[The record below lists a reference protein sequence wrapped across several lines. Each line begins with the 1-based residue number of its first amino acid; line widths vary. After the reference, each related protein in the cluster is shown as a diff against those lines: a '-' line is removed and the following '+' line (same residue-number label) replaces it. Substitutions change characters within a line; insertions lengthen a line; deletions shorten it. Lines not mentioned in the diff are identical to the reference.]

1 MKRTFN
7 LRPHH
12 AALLLA
18 IAAWPTQAAEAAKEG
33 EAVAAGAETTLPE
46 VSVQAGTEN
55 ESRYQP
61 LTTKTAAK
69 IEAELRDIPQ
79 TVNVIPE
86 ALFED
91 QGARSINDVLRNV
104 PGVGFSNGDGQRDQV
119 TIRGFSAIADQ
130 FVDGVRDDALYFR
143 ELANIEQVE
152 VLKGPAS
159 VLYGRGSSGGLIN
172 RITKKPTDKAFTDV
186 TTTVGSWA
194 MKRIEVDTNQPL
206 GEAVAFRL
214 NAAIEDSGSFRDQGF
229 TERNFIAPS
238 LQFDISE
245 KTKLLLQVENLEDK
259 RITDFGVPAING
271 RPVDVDPGTYYGS
284 SDARNDDYT
293 ETDVLSGAA
302 ILEHQFNNDWKLKNT
317 FRAYDYDLNR
327 NNTVVESIKTSTLTG
342 GRRHSFIDRQEHGYF
357 NQTDL
362 STNADWLGMKHAL
375 LFGMELGYQD
385 KDAQSGNFSPFPS
398 DVSLFDPQ
406 LSNNL
411 GTTRIAGT
419 KTYAL
424 SQTAGFY
431 IQDLIT
437 LSPEWK
443 ALIGLRHDRFDQ
455 VTRDNRFN
463 GTTGVQTSSTR
474 FSRTDTEYSPRA
486 GLVYQPTTWSSMYV
500 SYTKSFQPSQ
510 ETFALATTN
519 ADMAPEETTNYEV
532 GAKLDFLGGNLST
545 MVSLFRL
552 ERTNIKSA
560 DPVTSVVTPVG
571 EQRTDGLELSVTGR
585 PAHGWDIT
593 AGYAFLDAEI
603 TDSPSNQ
610 AVRISPT
617 GTVAT
622 AIQVPL
628 EGNTPSL
635 TPRHSA
641 NLWFTRRFD
650 NGFGIGGGMVLMG
663 EQYASPSNVVKL
675 PGYARAD
682 MTAFY
687 ETKKYEV
694 RLLVNNIFD
703 REYFASAHGGVDIDN
718 TPGAPRNAQLSL
730 KLKF

>member
-1 MKRTFN
+1 MKATFN

-18 IAAWPTQAAEAAKEG
+18 IAAWPTQAAEAA
-33 EAVAAGAETTLPE
+33 VAAGTETTLPE
-46 VSVQAGTEN
+46 VKVQAGTEN

-86 ALFED
+86 TLFRD
-91 QGARSINDVLRNV
+91 QGARSMNEVLRNV
-104 PGVGFSNGDGQRDQV
+104 PGIGFSNGDGQRDQV

-130 FVDGVRDDALYFR
+130 FIDGVRDDALYFR
-143 ELANIEQVE
+143 ELANIDQVE
-152 VLKGPAS
+152 VVKGPAS

-172 RITKKPTDKAFTDV
+172 RITKKPTDDPFTNV
-186 TTTVGSWA
+186 TTTVGSWD
-194 MKRIEVDTNQPL
+194 MKRVEVDSNQPL
-206 GEAVAFRL
+206 GEAAAFRI
-214 NAAIEDSGSFRDQGF
+214 NAAVEDSGSFRDQGF

-238 LQFDISE
+238 LQLDISE
-245 KTKLLLQVENLEDK
+245 KTKLLFQVENLEDK
-259 RITDFGVPAING
+259 RVTDFGVPAING
-271 RPVDVDPGTYYGS
+271 RPVDVNPKTYYGS
-284 SDARNDDYT
+284 SDARDDDYT
-293 ETDVLSGAA
+293 ETDILSGAVT
-302 ILEHQFNNDWKLKNT
+302 LEHEFNNGWKLKNT
-317 FRAYDYDLNR
+317 FRASDYDLNR
-327 NNTVVESIKTSTLTG
+327 NNTVVTSVNTTTLRAN
-342 GRRHSFIDRQEHGYF
+342 RRHSFIDRQEHGYF
-357 NQTDL
+357 NQTDI

-385 KDAQSGNFSPFPS
+385 KDAQSGSFANPGS
-398 DVSLFDPQ
+398 VSLFNPE
-406 LSNNL
+406 SINNT
-411 GTTRIAGT
+411 GANRTVTGST
-419 KTYAL
+419 SSL
-424 SQTAGFY
+424 SQVAGFY
-431 IQDLIT
+431 VQDLVT
-437 LSPEWK
+437 LSHEWK

-455 VTRDNRFN
+455 TTDNLLTDARF
-463 GTTGVQTSSTR
+463 G
-474 FSRTDTEYSPRA
+474 RTDTEYSPRA
-486 GLVYQPTTWSSMYV
+486 GLVYQPTPWASMYA
-500 SYTKSFQPSQ
+500 SYTQSFQPSQ
-510 ETFALATTN
+510 ETFALAANNT
-519 ADMAPEETTNYEV
+519 DIAPEETTNYEV

-545 MVSLFRL
+545 MLSLFRL
-552 ERTNIKSA
+552 ERTNIKSV
-560 DPVTSVVTPVG
+560 DPTDTTRLIPVG
-571 EQRTDGLELSVTGR
+571 EQRTDGLELSVSGR

-603 TDSPSNQ
+603 KSPSTMG
-610 AVRISPT
+610 VPISPT
-617 GTVAT
+617 GAN
-622 AIQVPL
+622 IQVAL
-628 EGNTPSL
+628 NGNTPSL

-641 NLWFTRRFD
+641 NLWVTRRFD
-650 NGFGIGGGMVLMG
+650 NGFGLGGGMVLMG

-703 REYFASAHGGVDIDN
+703 REYFASAHGGVDNDN

>member
-1 MKRTFN
+1 MNYGTG
-7 LRPHH
+7 LRPSI
-12 AALLLA
+12 AAVMMA
-18 IAAWPTQAAEAAKEG
+18 IAAWPAFSAETQTTNDNSAPVAEA
-33 EAVAAGAETTLPE
+33 VLPD
-46 VSVQAGTEN
+46 VSVEASTEAEN
-55 ESRYQP
+55 RYQP

-86 ALFED
+86 ALFQD
-91 QGARSINDVLRNV
+91 QGARSLNDVLRNV

-130 FVDGVRDDALYFR
+130 FIDGVRDDALYFR
-143 ELANIEQVE
+143 ELANIEQIE

-186 TTTVGSWA
+186 TTTVGSWN
-194 MKRIEVDTNQPL
+194 MKRVELDTNQPL
-206 GEAVAFRL
+206 GEAVSFRL
-214 NAAIEDSGSFRDQGF
+214 NAALEDSDSFRDQGF

-245 KTKLLLQVENLEDK
+245 KTKLLLQVESLEDK
-259 RITDFGVPAING
+259 RVTDFGVPAING
-271 RPVDVDPGTYYGS
+271 RPVNVDPSTYYGS
-284 SDARNDDYT
+284 SDARHDDYT
-293 ETDVLSGAA
+293 ESDVLSGAA
-302 ILEHQFNNDWKLKNT
+302 TLEHEFDNGWKLKNT

-327 NNTVVESIKTSTLTG
+327 NNTVVQSVKTNTLTVS
-342 GRRHSFIDRQEHGYF
+342 RRHSFIDRQEHGYF

-362 STNADWLGMKHAL
+362 STNVDWLGMKHAL

-385 KDAQSGNFSPFPS
+385 KDAQSGDFSPFPP

-406 LSNNL
+406 PFNNL
-411 GTTRIAGT
+411 GTTRTAAVRT
-419 KTYAL
+419 SSL

-431 IQDLIT
+431 VQDLVT

-443 ALIGLRHDRFDQ
+443 ALVGVRHDRFDQ
-455 VTRDNRFN
+455 ITDNLISGARL
-463 GTTGVQTSSTR
+463 
-474 FSRTDTEYSPRA
+474 SRTDNEYSPRA
-486 GLVYQPTTWSSMYV
+486 GLVYQPTPWASLYA

-510 ETFALATTN
+510 ETFALAANNTEI
-519 ADMAPEETTNYEV
+519 APEETTNYEV
-532 GAKLDFLGGNLST
+532 GTKLDFLGGNLST
-545 MVSLFRL
+545 MISLFRL
-552 ERTNIKSA
+552 ERTEIKST
-560 DPVTSVVTPVG
+560 DPVTNRVIPVG
-571 EQRTDGLELSVTGR
+571 EQRTDGLELSVSGR
-585 PAHGWDIT
+585 PAHGWDVT

-603 TDSPSNQ
+603 TDSPSRMN
-610 AVRISPT
+610 VPISPV
-617 GTVAT
+617 GANIKVA
-622 AIQVPL
+622 L

-641 NLWFTRRFD
+641 NLWVTRRFD

-703 REYFASAHGGVDIDN
+703 REYFVSAHGGVDIDN

>member
-1 MKRTFN
+1 MKKTFK
-7 LRPHH
+7 LRPQY

-18 IAAWPTQAAEAAKEG
+18 IAAWPAFAADADATDT
-33 EAVAAGAETTLPE
+33 ASSSASETTLPE
-46 VSVQAGTEN
+46 LAVQADTESEN
-55 ESRYQP
+55 RYQP

-86 ALFED
+86 KLFQD

-119 TIRGFSAIADQ
+119 TIRGFNAIADQ
-130 FVDGVRDDALYFR
+130 FIDGVRDDALYFR

-214 NAAIEDSGSFRDQGF
+214 NAAVEDSGSFRDQGF

-238 LQFDISE
+238 VQFDISD
-245 KTKLLLQVENLEDK
+245 KTKLLIQVENLEDK

-271 RPVDVDPGTYYGS
+271 RPVNVDPGTYYGS

-293 ETDVLSGAA
+293 ETDVLSGAVT
-302 ILEHQFNNDWKLKNT
+302 LEHQFNNDWKLKNT

-327 NNTVVESIKTSTLTG
+327 NNTVVEGIATNTLTG
-342 GRRHSFIDRQEHGYF
+342 IRRHSFIDRQEHGYF

-362 STNADWLGMKHAL
+362 STNVDWLGMKHAL

-385 KDAQSGNFSPFPS
+385 KDAQSGNYAPPGNV
-398 DVSLFDPQ
+398 DLFNPQ
-406 LSNNL
+406 SGNNS
-411 GTTRIAGT
+411 GANRTVAASTSS
-419 KTYAL
+419 L

-431 IQDLIT
+431 VQDLVT

-443 ALIGLRHDRFDQ
+443 ALVGLRHDRFDQ
-455 VTRDNRFN
+455 VTDNLLN
-463 GTTGVQTSSTR
+463 DTR
-474 FSRTDTEYSPRA
+474 LSRTDNEYSPRA
-486 GLVYQPTTWSSMYV
+486 GLVYQPTSWASMYA

-510 ETFALATTN
+510 ETFALAANNTEI
-519 ADMAPEETTNYEV
+519 APEETTNYEV

-545 MVSLFRL
+545 MISLFRL
-552 ERTNIKSA
+552 ERTDIKST
-560 DPVTSVVTPVG
+560 DPATNTIIPVG
-571 EQRTDGLELSVTGR
+571 EQRTDGLELSVSGR

-610 AVRISPT
+610 GVRISPT
-617 GTVAT
+617 GTAGT
-622 AIQVPL
+622 AVQIPL
-628 EGNTPSL
+628 EGNIPSL

-641 NLWFTRRFD
+641 NLWVTRRFD
-650 NGFGIGGGMVLMG
+650 NGFGLGGGVVLMG

-703 REYFASAHGGVDIDN
+703 REYFVSAHGSVDIDN

>member
-1 MKRTFN
+1 MKVTFK

-18 IAAWPTQAAEAAKEG
+18 IAAWPTQAADAAKAEEG
-33 EAVAAGAETTLPE
+33 ATATGAETTLPE
-46 VSVQAGTEN
+46 VKVQAGTEN

-86 ALFED
+86 TLFRD
-91 QGARSINDVLRNV
+91 QGARSMNEVLRNV

-172 RITKKPTDKAFTDV
+172 RITKKPTDDPFTNV
-186 TTTVGSWA
+186 TTTVGSWD
-194 MKRIEVDTNQPL
+194 MKRVEVDSNQPL
-206 GEAVAFRL
+206 GEVAAFRI
-214 NAAIEDSGSFRDQGF
+214 NAAVEDSGSFRDQGF

-238 LQFDISE
+238 LQLNISE
-245 KTKLLLQVENLEDK
+245 KTRLLFQVENLEDK
-259 RITDFGVPAING
+259 RVTDFGVPAING
-271 RPVDVDPGTYYGS
+271 RPVDVDPETYYGS
-284 SDARNDDYT
+284 SDARDDDYT
-293 ETDVLSGAA
+293 ETDMLSGAVT
-302 ILEHQFNNDWKLKNT
+302 LEHEFSNGWKLKNT
-317 FRAYDYDLNR
+317 FRASDYDLNR
-327 NNTVVESIKTSTLTG
+327 NNTVVTSVNTTTLLAN
-342 GRRHSFIDRQEHGYF
+342 RRHSFIDRQEHGYF
-357 NQTDL
+357 NQTDI

-385 KDAQSGNFSPFPS
+385 KDAQSGSYANPGS
-398 DVSLFDPQ
+398 VSLYDPQ
-406 LSNNL
+406 SNDNT
-411 GTTRIAGT
+411 GANRTVTASTRS
-419 KTYAL
+419 L
-424 SQTAGFY
+424 SQVAGFY
-431 IQDLIT
+431 VQDLIT
-437 LSPEWK
+437 LNPEWK
-443 ALIGLRHDRFDQ
+443 ALVGVRHDRFDQ
-455 VTRDNRFN
+455 
-463 GTTGVQTSSTR
+463 TTENVLTDTR
-474 FSRTDTEYSPRA
+474 FGRTDTEFSPRA
-486 GLVYQPTTWSSMYV
+486 GLVYQPTPWASVYA
-500 SYTKSFQPSQ
+500 SYTQSFQPSQ
-510 ETFALATTN
+510 EVFALAANNT
-519 ADMAPEETTNYEV
+519 DIAPEETTNYEV
-532 GAKLDFLGGNLST
+532 GTKLDFLGGNLSA

-552 ERTNIKSA
+552 ERTNIKSV
-560 DPVTSVVTPVG
+560 DPTDTTKLIPVG
-571 EQRTDGLELSVTGR
+571 EQRTDGLELSLSGR

-603 TDSPSNQ
+603 TK
-610 AVRISPT
+610 SPT
-617 GTVAT
+617 SVGVPISATGASYLVA
-622 AIQVPL
+622 I
-628 EGNTPSL
+628 EGNRPSL

-641 NLWFTRRFD
+641 NLWVTRRFD
-650 NGFGIGGGMVLMG
+650 NGFGLGGGVTLMG
-663 EQYASPSNVVKL
+663 EQFASVSNEVKL

-703 REYFASAHGGVDIDN
+703 REYFESAHGSVDIDN

>member
-1 MKRTFN
+1 MKYQLK

-18 IAAWPTQAAEAAKEG
+18 IAAWPTQAAEAATEG
-33 EAVAAGAETTLPE
+33 EAVTSAETTLPE
-46 VSVQAGTEN
+46 VSVEAGTEN

-86 ALFED
+86 ALYED

-130 FVDGVRDDALYFR
+130 FIDGVRDDALYFR

-214 NAAIEDSGSFRDQGF
+214 NAAVEDSGSFRDQGF

-238 LQFDISE
+238 VQFDISD
-245 KTKLLLQVENLEDK
+245 KTKLLIQVENLEDK

-284 SDARNDDYT
+284 IDARNDDYT
-293 ETDVLSGAA
+293 ETDVLSGAVT
-302 ILEHQFNNDWKLKNT
+302 LEHQFNNDWKLKNT

-327 NNTVVESIKTSTLTG
+327 NNTVVEGVATNTLTG
-342 GRRHSFIDRQEHGYF
+342 IRRHSFIDRQEHGYF

-362 STNADWLGMKHAL
+362 STNVDWLGMKHAL

-385 KDAQSGNFSPFPS
+385 KDAQSGNYAFPGN
-398 DVSLFDPQ
+398 VNLFNPQ
-406 LSNNL
+406 SGNNT
-411 GTTRIAGT
+411 GANRTVAANTSS
-419 KTYAL
+419 L

-431 IQDLIT
+431 VQDLVT
-437 LSPEWK
+437 LTPEWK
-443 ALIGLRHDRFDQ
+443 ALVGLRHDRFDQ
-455 VTRDNRFN
+455 VTDNLIN
-463 GTTGVQTSSTR
+463 GAR
-474 FSRTDTEYSPRA
+474 LSRTDTEYSPRA
-486 GLVYQPTTWSSMYV
+486 GLVYQPTSWASMYA

-510 ETFALATTN
+510 ETFALAANNTEI
-519 ADMAPEETTNYEV
+519 APEETTNYEV

-545 MVSLFRL
+545 MISLFRL
-552 ERTNIKSA
+552 ERTDIKST
-560 DPVTSVVTPVG
+560 DPVTNTVIPVG
-571 EQRTDGLELSVTGR
+571 EQRTDGLELSVSGR

-610 AVRISPT
+610 GVRISPT
-617 GTVAT
+617 GTAVQ
-622 AIQVPL
+622 IPL

-641 NLWFTRRFD
+641 NLWVTRRFD

-703 REYFASAHGGVDIDN
+703 REYFVSAHGGVDIDN

>member
-1 MKRTFN
+1 MKSTFK

-18 IAAWPTQAAEAAKEG
+18 VAAMTAQAAETSAEEKSAAATG
-33 EAVAAGAETTLPE
+33 EETTLPE
-46 VSVQAGTEN
+46 VSVKATTATESEN
-55 ESRYQP
+55 ENRYQP

-86 ALFED
+86 TLFRD
-91 QGARSINDVLRNV
+91 QGARSMNEVLRNV

-130 FVDGVRDDALYFR
+130 FIDGVRDDALYYR

-186 TTTVGSWA
+186 TTTVGSWN
-194 MKRIEVDTNQPL
+194 MKRIELDTNQPL
-206 GEAVAFRL
+206 GDAVGFRL
-214 NAAIEDSGSFRDQGF
+214 NAAVEDSDSFRDQGF

-238 LQFDISE
+238 LQFNISD
-245 KTKLLLQVENLEDK
+245 KTKLLIQVENLEDK

-271 RPVDVDPGTYYGS
+271 RPVNVDSSTYYGS
-284 SDARNDDYT
+284 SDARDDDYT
-293 ETDVLSGAA
+293 ESDVLSGAVT
-302 ILEHQFNNDWKLKNT
+302 LEHQFNNDWKLKNT

-327 NNTVVESIKTSTLTG
+327 NNTVVFKVATNTLLAS
-342 GRRHSFIDRQEHGYF
+342 RRHSFIDRQEHGYF

-385 KDAQSGNFSPFPS
+385 KDAQSGNFSPAPP
-398 DVSLFDPQ
+398 DVNIFNPQ
-406 LSNNL
+406 PFNNL
-411 GTTRIAGT
+411 GTTRIAT
-419 KTYAL
+419 SRTSSL
-424 SQTAGFY
+424 SQTVGFY
-431 IQDLIT
+431 VQDLIT
-437 LSPEWK
+437 LNPEWK
-443 ALIGLRHDRFDQ
+443 ALVGLRHDRFDQ
-455 VTRDNRFN
+455 VTDNLITGARF
-463 GTTGVQTSSTR
+463 G
-474 FSRTDTEYSPRA
+474 RTDNEYSPRT
-486 GLVYQPTTWSSMYV
+486 GLVYQPTPWASMYA
-500 SYTKSFQPSQ
+500 SYTMSFQPSQ
-510 ETFALATTN
+510 ETFALAANNT
-519 ADMAPEETTNYEV
+519 DIAPEETTNYEV

-552 ERTNIKSA
+552 ERTNIKST
-560 DPVTSVVTPVG
+560 DPTDSTKLIPVG
-571 EQRTDGLELSVTGR
+571 EQRTDGLELSVSGR
-585 PAHGWDIT
+585 PAHGWDIA

-603 TDSPSNQ
+603 TDSPSTMG
-610 AVRISPT
+610 VPLSPT
-617 GTVAT
+617 GAN
-622 AIQVPL
+622 IQVAL
-628 EGNTPSL
+628 EGNRPSL
-635 TPRHSA
+635 TPRHSG
-641 NLWFTRRFD
+641 NLWLTRRFD
-650 NGFGIGGGMVLMG
+650 NGFGLGGGVVLMG

-703 REYFASAHGGVDIDN
+703 REYFASAHGGVDLDN

>member
-1 MKRTFN
+1 MKVTFK

-18 IAAWPTQAAEAAKEG
+18 IAAWPTQAADAAKAEEG
-33 EAVAAGAETTLPE
+33 ATATGAETTLPE
-46 VSVQAGTEN
+46 VKVQAGTEN

-86 ALFED
+86 TLFRD
-91 QGARSINDVLRNV
+91 QGARSMNEVLRNV

-130 FVDGVRDDALYFR
+130 FIDGVRDDALYFR

-172 RITKKPTDKAFTDV
+172 RITKKPTDDPFTNV
-186 TTTVGSWA
+186 TTTVGSWD
-194 MKRIEVDTNQPL
+194 MKRFEVDSNQPL
-206 GEAVAFRL
+206 GEVAAFRI
-214 NAAIEDSGSFRDQGF
+214 NAAVEDSGSFRDQGF

-238 LQFDISE
+238 LQLNISE
-245 KTKLLLQVENLEDK
+245 KTRLLFQLENLEDK
-259 RITDFGVPAING
+259 RVTDFGVPAING
-271 RPVDVDPGTYYGS
+271 RPVDVDPETYYGS
-284 SDARNDDYT
+284 SDARDDDYT
-293 ETDVLSGAA
+293 ETDMLSGALT
-302 ILEHQFNNDWKLKNT
+302 LEHEFNNGWKLKNT
-317 FRAYDYDLNR
+317 FRASDYDLNR
-327 NNTVVESIKTSTLTG
+327 NNTVVTSVNTTTLLAN
-342 GRRHSFIDRQEHGYF
+342 RRHSFIDRQEHGYF
-357 NQTDL
+357 NQTDI

-385 KDAQSGNFSPFPS
+385 KDAQSGSYANPGS
-398 DVSLFDPQ
+398 VSLYDPQ
-406 LSNNL
+406 SNDNT
-411 GTTRIAGT
+411 GANRTVTASTRS
-419 KTYAL
+419 L
-424 SQTAGFY
+424 SQVAGFY
-431 IQDLIT
+431 VQDLIT
-437 LSPEWK
+437 LNPEWK
-443 ALIGLRHDRFDQ
+443 ALVGVRHDRFDQ
-455 VTRDNRFN
+455 
-463 GTTGVQTSSTR
+463 TTENVLTDTR
-474 FSRTDTEYSPRA
+474 FGRTDTEFSPRA
-486 GLVYQPTTWSSMYV
+486 GLVYQPTPWASVYA
-500 SYTKSFQPSQ
+500 SYTQSFQPSQ
-510 ETFALATTN
+510 EVFALAANNT
-519 ADMAPEETTNYEV
+519 DIAPEETTNYEV
-532 GAKLDFLGGNLST
+532 GTKLDFLGGNLSA

-552 ERTNIKSA
+552 ERTNIKSV
-560 DPVTSVVTPVG
+560 DPTDTTKLIPVG
-571 EQRTDGLELSVTGR
+571 EQRTDGLELSLSGR

-603 TDSPSNQ
+603 TE
-610 AVRISPT
+610 SPT
-617 GTVAT
+617 SVGVPISATGASYLVA
-622 AIQVPL
+622 I
-628 EGNTPSL
+628 EGNRPSL

-641 NLWFTRRFD
+641 NLWVTRRFD
-650 NGFGIGGGMVLMG
+650 NGFGLGGGVTLMG
-663 EQYASPSNVVKL
+663 EQFASVSNEVKL

-703 REYFASAHGGVDIDN
+703 REYFESAHGSVDIDN

>member
-1 MKRTFN
+1 MKVTFK

-18 IAAWPTQAAEAAKEG
+18 IAAWPTQAADAAKAEEG
-33 EAVAAGAETTLPE
+33 ATATGAETTLPE
-46 VSVQAGTEN
+46 VKVQAGTEN

-86 ALFED
+86 TLFRD
-91 QGARSINDVLRNV
+91 QGARSMNEVLRNV

-130 FVDGVRDDALYFR
+130 FIDGVRDDALYFR

-172 RITKKPTDKAFTDV
+172 RITKKPTDDPFTNV
-186 TTTVGSWA
+186 TTTVGSWD
-194 MKRIEVDTNQPL
+194 MKRVEVDSNQPL
-206 GEAVAFRL
+206 GEVAAFRI
-214 NAAIEDSGSFRDQGF
+214 NAAVEDSGSFRDQGF

-238 LQFDISE
+238 LQLNISE
-245 KTKLLLQVENLEDK
+245 KTRLLFQVENLEDK
-259 RITDFGVPAING
+259 RVTDFGVPAING
-271 RPVDVDPGTYYGS
+271 RPVDVDPETYYGS
-284 SDARNDDYT
+284 SDARDDDYT
-293 ETDVLSGAA
+293 ETDMLSGAVT
-302 ILEHQFNNDWKLKNT
+302 LEHEFNNGWKLKNT
-317 FRAYDYDLNR
+317 FRASDYDLNR
-327 NNTVVESIKTSTLTG
+327 NNTVVTSVNTTTLLAN
-342 GRRHSFIDRQEHGYF
+342 RRHSFIDRQEHGYF
-357 NQTDL
+357 NQTDI

-385 KDAQSGNFSPFPS
+385 KDAQSGSYANPGS
-398 DVSLFDPQ
+398 VSLYDPQ
-406 LSNNL
+406 SNDNT
-411 GTTRIAGT
+411 GANRTVTASTRS
-419 KTYAL
+419 L
-424 SQTAGFY
+424 SQVAGFY
-431 IQDLIT
+431 VQDLIT
-437 LSPEWK
+437 LNPEWK
-443 ALIGLRHDRFDQ
+443 ALVGVRHDRFDQ
-455 VTRDNRFN
+455 
-463 GTTGVQTSSTR
+463 TTENVLTDTR
-474 FSRTDTEYSPRA
+474 FGRTDTEFSPRA
-486 GLVYQPTTWSSMYV
+486 GLVYQPTPWASVYA
-500 SYTKSFQPSQ
+500 SYTQSFQPSQ
-510 ETFALATTN
+510 EVFALAANNT
-519 ADMAPEETTNYEV
+519 DIAPEETTNYEV
-532 GAKLDFLGGNLST
+532 GTKLDFLGGNLSA

-552 ERTNIKSA
+552 ERTNIKSV
-560 DPVTSVVTPVG
+560 DPTDTTKLIPVG
-571 EQRTDGLELSVTGR
+571 EQRTDGLELSLSGR

-603 TDSPSNQ
+603 TK
-610 AVRISPT
+610 SPT
-617 GTVAT
+617 SVGVPISATGASYLVA
-622 AIQVPL
+622 I
-628 EGNTPSL
+628 EGNRPSL

-641 NLWFTRRFD
+641 NLWVTRRFD
-650 NGFGIGGGMVLMG
+650 NGFGLGGGVTLMG
-663 EQYASPSNVVKL
+663 EQFASVSNEVKL

-703 REYFASAHGGVDIDN
+703 REYFESAHGSVDIDN

>member
-1 MKRTFN
+1 MKVTFK

-18 IAAWPTQAAEAAKEG
+18 IAAWPTQAADAAKAEEG
-33 EAVAAGAETTLPE
+33 ATATGAETTLPE
-46 VSVQAGTEN
+46 VKVQAGTEN

-86 ALFED
+86 TLFRD
-91 QGARSINDVLRNV
+91 QGARSMNEVLRNV

-130 FVDGVRDDALYFR
+130 FIDGVRDDALYFR

-172 RITKKPTDKAFTDV
+172 RITKKPTDDPFTNV
-186 TTTVGSWA
+186 TTTVGSWD
-194 MKRIEVDTNQPL
+194 MKRVEVDSNQPL
-206 GEAVAFRL
+206 GEAAAFRI
-214 NAAIEDSGSFRDQGF
+214 NAAVEDSGSFRDQGF

-238 LQFDISE
+238 LQLNISE
-245 KTKLLLQVENLEDK
+245 KTRLLFQVENLEDK
-259 RITDFGVPAING
+259 RVTDFGVPAING
-271 RPVDVDPGTYYGS
+271 RPVDVDPETYYGS
-284 SDARNDDYT
+284 SDARDDDYT
-293 ETDVLSGAA
+293 ETDMLSGAVT
-302 ILEHQFNNDWKLKNT
+302 LEHEFNNGWKLKNT
-317 FRAYDYDLNR
+317 FRASDYDLNR
-327 NNTVVESIKTSTLTG
+327 NNTVVTSVNTTTLLAN
-342 GRRHSFIDRQEHGYF
+342 RRHSFIDRQEHGYF
-357 NQTDL
+357 NQTDI

-385 KDAQSGNFSPFPS
+385 KDAQSGSYANPGS
-398 DVSLFDPQ
+398 VSLYDPQ
-406 LSNNL
+406 SNDNT
-411 GTTRIAGT
+411 GANRTVTASTRS
-419 KTYAL
+419 L
-424 SQTAGFY
+424 SQVAGFY
-431 IQDLIT
+431 VQDLIT
-437 LSPEWK
+437 LNPEWK
-443 ALIGLRHDRFDQ
+443 ALVGVRHDRFDQ
-455 VTRDNRFN
+455 
-463 GTTGVQTSSTR
+463 TTENVLTDTR
-474 FSRTDTEYSPRA
+474 FGRTDTEFSPRA
-486 GLVYQPTTWSSMYV
+486 GLVYQPTPWASVYA
-500 SYTKSFQPSQ
+500 SYTQSFQPSQ
-510 ETFALATTN
+510 EVFALAANNT
-519 ADMAPEETTNYEV
+519 DIAPEETTNYEV
-532 GAKLDFLGGNLST
+532 GTKLDFLGGNLSA

-552 ERTNIKSA
+552 ERTNIKSV
-560 DPVTSVVTPVG
+560 DPTDTTKLIPVG
-571 EQRTDGLELSVTGR
+571 EQRTDGLELSLSGR

-603 TDSPSNQ
+603 TK
-610 AVRISPT
+610 SPT
-617 GTVAT
+617 SVGVPISATGASYLVA
-622 AIQVPL
+622 I
-628 EGNTPSL
+628 EGNRPSL

-641 NLWFTRRFD
+641 NLWVTRRFD
-650 NGFGIGGGMVLMG
+650 NGFGLGGGVTLMG
-663 EQYASPSNVVKL
+663 EQFASVSNEVKL

-703 REYFASAHGGVDIDN
+703 REYFESAHGSVDIDN

>member
-1 MKRTFN
+1 MKN
-7 LRPHH
+7 KHMAVPLLPLG
-12 AALLLA
+12 AALM
-18 IAAWPTQAAEAAKEG
+18 AAGFSMGSMAAETAPAV
-33 EAVAAGAETTLPE
+33 EAVLPD
-46 VSVQAGTEN
+46 VSVSASTEAEN
-55 ESRYQP
+55 RYQP

-86 ALFED
+86 KLFQD
-91 QGARSINDVLRNV
+91 QGARSLNDVLRNV

-130 FVDGVRDDALYFR
+130 FIDGVRDDALYYR

-172 RITKKPTDKAFTDV
+172 RITKKPTDQAFTDV
-186 TTTVGSWA
+186 TTTVGSWN
-194 MKRIEVDTNQPL
+194 MKRIELDTNQPL
-206 GEAVAFRL
+206 SEVVGFRL
-214 NAAIEDSGSFRDQGF
+214 NAAVEDSDSFRDQGF

-238 LQFDISE
+238 LSFDISD
-245 KTKLLLQVENLEDK
+245 KTRLLLQVENLEDK
-259 RITDFGVPAING
+259 RVTDFGVPAING
-271 RPVDVDPGTYYGS
+271 RPVNVDPSTYYGS
-284 SDARNDDYT
+284 SDARHDDYT
-293 ETDVLSGAA
+293 ESDVLSGAA
-302 ILEHQFNNDWKLKNT
+302 TLEHEFNNGWKLKNT

-327 NNTVVESIKTSTLTG
+327 NNTVVTSVNTTTLRAN
-342 GRRHSFIDRQEHGYF
+342 RRHSFIDRQEHGYF

-362 STNADWLGMKHAL
+362 STNADWLGVKHAL

-385 KDAQSGNFSPFPS
+385 KDAQSGSYANPGS
-398 DVSLFDPQ
+398 VSLFNPE
-406 LSNNL
+406 SINNT
-411 GTTRIAGT
+411 GANRTVTAST
-419 KTYAL
+419 SSL
-424 SQTAGFY
+424 SQVAGFY
-431 IQDLIT
+431 VQDLIT
-437 LSPEWK
+437 LNPEWK
-443 ALIGLRHDRFDQ
+443 ALIGVRHDRFDQ
-455 VTRDNRFN
+455 TTDNLLTDARF
-463 GTTGVQTSSTR
+463 G
-474 FSRTDTEYSPRA
+474 RTDTEYSPRA
-486 GLVYQPTTWSSMYV
+486 GLVYQPTPWASVYA
-500 SYTKSFQPSQ
+500 SYTQSFQPSQ
-510 ETFALATTN
+510 ETFALAANNT
-519 ADMAPEETTNYEV
+519 DIAPEETTNYEV

-552 ERTNIKSA
+552 ERTNIKST
-560 DPVTSVVTPVG
+560 DPTDTTRLIPVG
-571 EQRTDGLELSVTGR
+571 EQRTDGLELSVSGH

-603 TDSPSNQ
+603 TDSPSTMG
-610 AVRISPT
+610 VPISPT
-617 GTVAT
+617 GAN
-622 AIQVPL
+622 IQVAL

-641 NLWFTRRFD
+641 NLWVTRRFD

-703 REYFASAHGGVDIDN
+703 REYFVSAHGGVDIDN

>member
-1 MKRTFN
+1 MNYGTG
-7 LRPHH
+7 LRPSI
-12 AALLLA
+12 AAVMMA
-18 IAAWPTQAAEAAKEG
+18 IAAWPAFSAETQTTNDNSAPVAEA
-33 EAVAAGAETTLPE
+33 VLPD
-46 VSVQAGTEN
+46 VSVEASTEAEN
-55 ESRYQP
+55 RYQP

-86 ALFED
+86 ALFQD
-91 QGARSINDVLRNV
+91 QGARSLNDVLRNV

-130 FVDGVRDDALYFR
+130 FIDGVRDDALYFR

-186 TTTVGSWA
+186 TTTVGSWN
-194 MKRIEVDTNQPL
+194 MKRVELDTNQPL
-206 GEAVAFRL
+206 GEAVSFRL
-214 NAAIEDSGSFRDQGF
+214 NAALEDSDSFRDQGF

-245 KTKLLLQVENLEDK
+245 KTKLLLQVESLEDK
-259 RITDFGVPAING
+259 RVTDFGVPAING
-271 RPVDVDPGTYYGS
+271 RPVNVDPDTYYGS
-284 SDARNDDYT
+284 SDARHDDYT
-293 ETDVLSGAA
+293 ESDVLSGAA
-302 ILEHQFNNDWKLKNT
+302 TLEHEFDNGWKLKNT

-327 NNTVVESIKTSTLTG
+327 NNTVVTAVRTATLTAT
-342 GRRHSFIDRQEHGYF
+342 RRHSFIDRQEHGYF

-385 KDAQSGNFSPFPS
+385 KDAQSGNFAPTPPN
-398 DVSLFDPQ
+398 VNIYDPQ
-406 LSNNL
+406 PFNNL
-411 GTTRIAGT
+411 GTSRVATT
-419 KTYAL
+419 VTSSL

-431 IQDLIT
+431 VQDLIT

-443 ALIGLRHDRFDQ
+443 ALVGLRHDRFDQ
-455 VTRDNRFN
+455 VTDNLLTGARF
-463 GTTGVQTSSTR
+463 G
-474 FSRTDTEYSPRA
+474 RTDNEYSPRA
-486 GLVYQPTTWSSMYV
+486 GLVYQPTPWSSLYA

-510 ETFALATTN
+510 ETFALAANNT
-519 ADMAPEETTNYEV
+519 DIAPEETTNYEV

-545 MVSLFRL
+545 MISLFRL
-552 ERTNIKSA
+552 ERTNIKST
-560 DPVTSVVTPVG
+560 DPTDTTRLIPVG
-571 EQRTDGLELSVTGR
+571 EQRTDGLELSVSGR
-585 PAHGWDIT
+585 PAHGWDVT

-603 TDSPSNQ
+603 TDSPSTMG
-610 AVRISPT
+610 VPISPT
-617 GTVAT
+617 GAN
-622 AIQVPL
+622 IQVAL

-641 NLWFTRRFD
+641 NLWVTRRFD

-703 REYFASAHGGVDIDN
+703 REYFVSAHGGVDIDN

>member
-1 MKRTFN
+1 MNYGTG
-7 LRPHH
+7 LRPSI
-12 AALLLA
+12 AAVMMA
-18 IAAWPTQAAEAAKEG
+18 IAAWPAFSAETQTTNDNSAPVAEA
-33 EAVAAGAETTLPE
+33 VLPD
-46 VSVQAGTEN
+46 VSVEASTEAEN
-55 ESRYQP
+55 RYQP

-86 ALFED
+86 ALFQD
-91 QGARSINDVLRNV
+91 QGARSLNDVLRNV

-130 FVDGVRDDALYFR
+130 FIDGVRDDALYFR

-186 TTTVGSWA
+186 TTTVGSWN
-194 MKRIEVDTNQPL
+194 MKRVELDTNQPL
-206 GEAVAFRL
+206 GEAVSFRL
-214 NAAIEDSGSFRDQGF
+214 NAALEDSDSFRDQGF

-245 KTKLLLQVENLEDK
+245 KTKLLLQVESLEDK
-259 RITDFGVPAING
+259 RVTDFGVPAING
-271 RPVDVDPGTYYGS
+271 RPVNVDPSTYYGS
-284 SDARNDDYT
+284 SDARHDDYT
-293 ETDVLSGAA
+293 ESDVLSGAA
-302 ILEHQFNNDWKLKNT
+302 TLEHEFDNGWKLKNT

-327 NNTVVESIKTSTLTG
+327 NNTVVQSVKTNTLTVS
-342 GRRHSFIDRQEHGYF
+342 RRHSFIDRQEHGYF

-362 STNADWLGMKHAL
+362 STNVDWLGVKHAL

-385 KDAQSGNFSPFPS
+385 KDAQSGDFGPPPP

-406 LSNNL
+406 PFNNL
-411 GTTRIAGT
+411 GTTRTAAVRT
-419 KTYAL
+419 SSL

-431 IQDLIT
+431 VQDLVT

-443 ALIGLRHDRFDQ
+443 ALVGVRHDRFDQ
-455 VTRDNRFN
+455 ITDNLISGARL
-463 GTTGVQTSSTR
+463 
-474 FSRTDTEYSPRA
+474 SRTDNEYSPRA
-486 GLVYQPTTWSSMYV
+486 GLVYQPTPWASLYA

-510 ETFALATTN
+510 ETFALAANNTEI
-519 ADMAPEETTNYEV
+519 APEETTNYEV
-532 GAKLDFLGGNLST
+532 GTKLDFLGGNLST
-545 MVSLFRL
+545 MISLFRL
-552 ERTNIKSA
+552 ERTEIKST
-560 DPVTSVVTPVG
+560 DPVTNRVIPVG
-571 EQRTDGLELSVTGR
+571 EQRTDGLELSVSGR
-585 PAHGWDIT
+585 PAHGWDVT

-603 TDSPSNQ
+603 TDSPSRMN
-610 AVRISPT
+610 VPISPT
-617 GTVAT
+617 GANIKVA
-622 AIQVPL
+622 L

-641 NLWFTRRFD
+641 NLWVTRRFD

-675 PGYARAD
+675 SGYARAD

-703 REYFASAHGGVDIDN
+703 REYFVSAHGGVDIDN

>member
-1 MKRTFN
+1 MKKTFK
-7 LRPHH
+7 LRPQY

-18 IAAWPTQAAEAAKEG
+18 IAAWPAFAADADATDT
-33 EAVAAGAETTLPE
+33 ASSSASETTLPE
-46 VSVQAGTEN
+46 VAVQADTESEN
-55 ESRYQP
+55 RYQP

-79 TVNVIPE
+79 TVNVVPE
-86 ALFED
+86 KLFQD

-119 TIRGFSAIADQ
+119 TIRGFNAIADQ
-130 FVDGVRDDALYFR
+130 FIDGVRDDALYFR

-214 NAAIEDSGSFRDQGF
+214 NAAVEDSGSFRDQGF

-238 LQFDISE
+238 VQFDISD
-245 KTKLLLQVENLEDK
+245 KTKLLIQVENLEDK

-293 ETDVLSGAA
+293 ETDVLSGAVT
-302 ILEHQFNNDWKLKNT
+302 LEHQFNNDWKLKNT

-327 NNTVVESIKTSTLTG
+327 NNTVVEGIATNTLTG
-342 GRRHSFIDRQEHGYF
+342 IRRHSFIDRQEHGYF

-362 STNADWLGMKHAL
+362 STNVDWLGMKHAL

-385 KDAQSGNFSPFPS
+385 KDAQSGNYAPPGNV
-398 DVSLFDPQ
+398 DLFNPQ
-406 LSNNL
+406 SGNNS
-411 GTTRIAGT
+411 GANRTVAASTSS
-419 KTYAL
+419 L

-431 IQDLIT
+431 VQDLVT

-443 ALIGLRHDRFDQ
+443 ALVGLRHDRFDQ
-455 VTRDNRFN
+455 VTDNLLN
-463 GTTGVQTSSTR
+463 DTR
-474 FSRTDTEYSPRA
+474 LSRTDNEYSPRA
-486 GLVYQPTTWSSMYV
+486 GLVYQPTSWASMYA

-510 ETFALATTN
+510 ETFALAANNTEI
-519 ADMAPEETTNYEV
+519 APEETTNYEV

-545 MVSLFRL
+545 MISLFRL
-552 ERTNIKSA
+552 ERTDIKST
-560 DPVTSVVTPVG
+560 DPATNTVIPVG
-571 EQRTDGLELSVTGR
+571 EQRTDGLELSVSGR

-610 AVRISPT
+610 GVRISPT
-617 GTVAT
+617 GTAGT
-622 AIQVPL
+622 AVQIPL

-641 NLWFTRRFD
+641 NLWVTRRFD
-650 NGFGIGGGMVLMG
+650 NGFGLGGGVVLMG

-703 REYFASAHGGVDIDN
+703 REYFVSAHGSVDIDN

>member
-1 MKRTFN
+1 MNYGTR
-7 LRPHH
+7 LRPSI
-12 AALLLA
+12 AAVMMA
-18 IAAWPTQAAEAAKEG
+18 IAAWPAFSAETQPTNDTPAPVAEA
-33 EAVAAGAETTLPE
+33 VLPD
-46 VSVQAGTEN
+46 VSVDASAEAEN
-55 ESRYQP
+55 RYQP

-79 TVNVIPE
+79 TVNVVPE
-86 ALFED
+86 KLFQD

-130 FVDGVRDDALYFR
+130 FIDGVRDDALYFR

-186 TTTVGSWA
+186 TTTVGSWS
-194 MKRIEVDTNQPL
+194 MKRIELDTNQPL
-206 GEAVAFRL
+206 SDAVGFRL
-214 NAAIEDSGSFRDQGF
+214 NAAVEDSDSFRDQGF

-238 LQFDISE
+238 LSFDISD

-259 RITDFGVPAING
+259 RVTDFGVPAING
-271 RPVDVDPGTYYGS
+271 RPVNVDPSTYYGS
-284 SDARNDDYT
+284 SDARDDDYT
-293 ETDVLSGAA
+293 ESDVLSGAA
-302 ILEHQFNNDWKLKNT
+302 ILEHEFNNGWKLKNT

-327 NNTVVESIKTSTLTG
+327 NNTVVDGVATNTLTAI
-342 GRRHSFIDRQEHGYF
+342 RRHSFIDRQEHGYF

-362 STNADWLGMKHAL
+362 STNVDWLGMKHAL

-385 KDAQSGNFSPFPS
+385 KDAQSGNYAFPGNVNLFSPQS
-398 DVSLFDPQ
+398 G
-406 LSNNL
+406 NNT
-411 GTTRIAGT
+411 GANRTVNVNTSS
-419 KTYAL
+419 L

-431 IQDLIT
+431 VQDLVT

-443 ALIGLRHDRFDQ
+443 ALVGLRHDRFDQ
-455 VTRDNRFN
+455 ITDNLLTNARL
-463 GTTGVQTSSTR
+463 
-474 FSRTDTEYSPRA
+474 SRTDNEYSPRA
-486 GLVYQPTTWSSMYV
+486 GLVYQPTSWASIYT

-510 ETFALATTN
+510 ETFALAANNTEI
-519 ADMAPEETTNYEV
+519 APEETTNYEV

-545 MVSLFRL
+545 MISLFRL
-552 ERTNIKSA
+552 ERTEIKST
-560 DPVTSVVTPVG
+560 DPATNRVIPVG
-571 EQRTDGLELSVTGR
+571 EQRTDGLELSVSGR

-603 TDSPSNQ
+603 TDSPSKQ
-610 AVRISPT
+610 AVRISST
-617 GTVAT
+617 GTAAT
-622 AIQVPL
+622 AMQIPL

-641 NLWFTRRFD
+641 NMWVTRRFD
-650 NGFGIGGGMVLMG
+650 NGFGLGGGVVLMG

-687 ETKKYEV
+687 ETRKYEV

>member
-1 MKRTFN
+1 MKATFN

-18 IAAWPTQAAEAAKEG
+18 IAAWPTQAADAAKAEEG
-33 EAVAAGAETTLPE
+33 AAAAGAETTLPE
-46 VSVQAGTEN
+46 VNVQAGTEN

-86 ALFED
+86 TLFRD
-91 QGARSINDVLRNV
+91 QGARSMNEVLRNV

-130 FVDGVRDDALYFR
+130 FIDGVRDDALYFR

-172 RITKKPTDKAFTDV
+172 RITKKPTDDPFTNV
-186 TTTVGSWA
+186 TTTVGSWD
-194 MKRIEVDTNQPL
+194 MKRVEVDSNQPL
-206 GEAVAFRL
+206 GEVAAFRI
-214 NAAIEDSGSFRDQGF
+214 NAAVEDSGSFRDQGF

-238 LQFDISE
+238 LQLNISE
-245 KTKLLLQVENLEDK
+245 KTRLLFQVENLEDK
-259 RITDFGVPAING
+259 RVTDFGVPAING
-271 RPVDVDPGTYYGS
+271 RPVDVDPETYYGS
-284 SDARNDDYT
+284 SDARDDDYT
-293 ETDVLSGAA
+293 ETDMLSGALT
-302 ILEHQFNNDWKLKNT
+302 LEHEFNNGWKLKNT
-317 FRAYDYDLNR
+317 FRASDYDLNR
-327 NNTVVESIKTSTLTG
+327 NNTVVTSVNTTTLLAN
-342 GRRHSFIDRQEHGYF
+342 RRHSFIDRQEHGYF
-357 NQTDL
+357 NQTDI

-385 KDAQSGNFSPFPS
+385 KDAQSGSYANPGS
-398 DVSLFDPQ
+398 VSLYDPQ
-406 LSNNL
+406 SNDNT
-411 GTTRIAGT
+411 GANRTVTASTRS
-419 KTYAL
+419 L
-424 SQTAGFY
+424 SQVAGFY
-431 IQDLIT
+431 VQDLIT

-443 ALIGLRHDRFDQ
+443 ALVGVRHDRFDQ
-455 VTRDNRFN
+455 
-463 GTTGVQTSSTR
+463 TTENILTDTR
-474 FSRTDTEYSPRA
+474 FGRTDTEFSPRA
-486 GLVYQPTTWSSMYV
+486 GLVYQPTPWASVYA
-500 SYTKSFQPSQ
+500 SYTQSFQPSQ
-510 ETFALATTN
+510 EVFALAANNT
-519 ADMAPEETTNYEV
+519 DIAPEETTNYEV
-532 GAKLDFLGGNLST
+532 GTKLDFLGGNLSA

-552 ERTNIKSA
+552 ERTNIKSV
-560 DPVTSVVTPVG
+560 DPTDTTRLIPVG
-571 EQRTDGLELSVTGR
+571 EQRTDGLELSLSGR

-603 TDSPSNQ
+603 TE
-610 AVRISPT
+610 SPT
-617 GTVAT
+617 SVGVPISATGASYLVA
-622 AIQVPL
+622 I
-628 EGNTPSL
+628 EGNRPSL

-641 NLWFTRRFD
+641 NLWVTRRFD
-650 NGFGIGGGMVLMG
+650 NGFGLGGGVTLMG
-663 EQYASPSNVVKL
+663 EQFASVSNEVKL

-694 RLLVNNIFD
+694 RLLVNNLFD
-703 REYFASAHGGVDIDN
+703 REYFESAHGSVDIDN

>member
-1 MKRTFN
+1 MKNTFK
-7 LRPHH
+7 LRPQY

-18 IAAWPTQAAEAAKEG
+18 VAAWPALAADTDANDAASSSSS
-33 EAVAAGAETTLPE
+33 ETTLPE
-46 VSVQAGTEN
+46 VAVQAATESEN
-55 ESRYQP
+55 RYQP

-79 TVNVIPE
+79 TVNVVPE
-86 ALFED
+86 KLFQD
-91 QGARSINDVLRNV
+91 QGARSLNDVLRNV

-186 TTTVGSWA
+186 TTTVGSWN
-194 MKRIEVDTNQPL
+194 MKRLEVDTNQPL
-206 GEAVAFRL
+206 SDAVGFRL
-214 NAAIEDSGSFRDQGF
+214 NAAVEDSDSFRDQGF

-238 LQFDISE
+238 LSFDISD

-259 RITDFGVPAING
+259 RVTDFGVPAING
-271 RPVDVDPGTYYGS
+271 RPVSVDPSTYYGS

-293 ETDVLSGAA
+293 ESDVLSGAA

-327 NNTVVESIKTSTLTG
+327 NNTVVESVNTTTLIA

-375 LFGMELGYQD
+375 LFGMELGYQN
-385 KDAQSGNFSPFPS
+385 KDAQSGSYAGPGSVDLFNP
-398 DVSLFDPQ
+398 VSG
-406 LSNNL
+406 NNS
-411 GTTRIAGT
+411 GANRTVTASTRS
-419 KTYAL
+419 L
-424 SQTAGFY
+424 SQVAGFY
-431 IQDLIT
+431 VQDLIT

-443 ALIGLRHDRFDQ
+443 ALVGLRHDRFDQ
-455 VTRDNRFN
+455 VTDNLL
-463 GTTGVQTSSTR
+463 TGTR
-474 FSRTDTEYSPRA
+474 FGRTDTEYSPRA
-486 GLVYQPTTWSSMYV
+486 GLVYQPTSWASVYA
-500 SYTKSFQPSQ
+500 SYTNSFQPSQ
-510 ETFALATTN
+510 ETFALAANNT
-519 ADMAPEETTNYEV
+519 DIAPEETTNYEV

-552 ERTNIKSA
+552 ERTNIKSV
-560 DPVTSVVTPVG
+560 DPIDTTRLIPVG
-571 EQRTDGLELSVTGR
+571 EQRTDGLELSVSGR

-603 TDSPSNQ
+603 IDSPSTQ
-610 AVRISPT
+610 GVRISPT
-617 GTVAT
+617 GAAV
-622 AIQVPL
+622 QVPL
-628 EGNTPSL
+628 EGNAPSL

-641 NLWFTRRFD
+641 NLWVTRRFD
-650 NGFGIGGGMVLMG
+650 NGFGLGGGVVLMG

>member
-1 MKRTFN
+1 MKVTFK

-18 IAAWPTQAAEAAKEG
+18 IAAWPTQAADAAKAEEG
-33 EAVAAGAETTLPE
+33 ATATGAETTLPE
-46 VSVQAGTEN
+46 VKVQAGTEN

-86 ALFED
+86 TLFRD
-91 QGARSINDVLRNV
+91 QGARSMNEVLRNV

-130 FVDGVRDDALYFR
+130 FIDGVRDDALYFR

-172 RITKKPTDKAFTDV
+172 RITKKPTDDPFTNV
-186 TTTVGSWA
+186 TTTVGSWD
-194 MKRIEVDTNQPL
+194 MKRVEVDSNQPL
-206 GEAVAFRL
+206 GEAAAFRI
-214 NAAIEDSGSFRDQGF
+214 NAAVEDSGSFRDQGF

-238 LQFDISE
+238 LQLNISE
-245 KTKLLLQVENLEDK
+245 KTRLLFQVENLEDK
-259 RITDFGVPAING
+259 RVTDFGVPAING
-271 RPVDVDPGTYYGS
+271 RPVDVDPETYYGS
-284 SDARNDDYT
+284 SDARDDDYT
-293 ETDVLSGAA
+293 ETDMLSGAVT
-302 ILEHQFNNDWKLKNT
+302 LEHEFNNGWKLKNT
-317 FRAYDYDLNR
+317 FRASDYDLNR
-327 NNTVVESIKTSTLTG
+327 NNTVVTSVNTTTLLAN
-342 GRRHSFIDRQEHGYF
+342 RRHSFIDRQEHGYF
-357 NQTDL
+357 NQTDI

-385 KDAQSGNFSPFPS
+385 KDAQSGSYANPGS
-398 DVSLFDPQ
+398 VSLYDPQ
-406 LSNNL
+406 SNDNT
-411 GTTRIAGT
+411 GANRTVTASTRS
-419 KTYAL
+419 L
-424 SQTAGFY
+424 SQVAGFY
-431 IQDLIT
+431 VQDLIT
-437 LSPEWK
+437 LNPEWK
-443 ALIGLRHDRFDQ
+443 ALVGVRHDRFDQ
-455 VTRDNRFN
+455 
-463 GTTGVQTSSTR
+463 TTENVLTDTR
-474 FSRTDTEYSPRA
+474 FGRTDTEFSPRA
-486 GLVYQPTTWSSMYV
+486 GLVYQPTPWASVYA
-500 SYTKSFQPSQ
+500 SYTQSFQPSQ
-510 ETFALATTN
+510 EVFALAANNT
-519 ADMAPEETTNYEV
+519 DIAPEETTNYEV
-532 GAKLDFLGGNLST
+532 GTKLDFLGGNLSA

-552 ERTNIKSA
+552 ERTNIKSV
-560 DPVTSVVTPVG
+560 DPTDTTKLIPVG
-571 EQRTDGLELSVTGR
+571 EQRTDGLELSLSGR

-603 TDSPSNQ
+603 TK
-610 AVRISPT
+610 SPT
-617 GTVAT
+617 SVGVPISATGASYLVA
-622 AIQVPL
+622 I
-628 EGNTPSL
+628 EGNRPSL

-641 NLWFTRRFD
+641 NLWVTRRFD
-650 NGFGIGGGMVLMG
+650 NGFGLGGGVTLVG
-663 EQYASPSNVVKL
+663 EQYASVSNEVKL

-703 REYFASAHGGVDIDN
+703 REYFESAHGSVDIDN
-718 TPGAPRNAQLSL
+718 TPGTPRNVQLSL